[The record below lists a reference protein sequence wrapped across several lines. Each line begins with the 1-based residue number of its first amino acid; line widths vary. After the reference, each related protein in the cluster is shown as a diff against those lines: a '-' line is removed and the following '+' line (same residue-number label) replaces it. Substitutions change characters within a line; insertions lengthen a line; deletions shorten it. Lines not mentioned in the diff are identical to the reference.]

1 MNDDLMAQ
9 QVANVLITAKLA
21 EPEHKANA
29 EMQANG
35 ENAKS
40 RLIDVINGIKA
51 KLGAIPWL
59 KLLPLLIQ
67 FLPLIIGTGPIA
79 TIIEQILAA
88 LTNPP
93 VPPPVPAA

>member
-9 QVANVLITAKLA
+9 QVANVLITAHLA
-21 EPEHKANA
+21 SPELKGDAQ
-29 EMQANG
+29 MQANG
-35 ENAKS
+35 ENAKG
-40 RLIDVINGIKA
+40 RLIDVINAIKA
-51 KLGAIPWL
+51 KLGSIPWL
-59 KLLPLLIQ
+59 KLIPLLIQ

-93 VPPPVPAA
+93 VPPPAA